1 MQAARERI
9 EGDTVSFVHEAFS
22 LIEPYVRQYGL
33 VAIFA
38 IIYLESLGAPLPGES
53 TLIAGS
59 VLAARGD
66 VPMAGLFLVAWIAAM
81 LGDSTGYAIG
91 RFGGRPLLKRYGW
104 IVRLTPARLAE
115 LERLF
120 RRRGPII
127 VVGARFVVVLRQ
139 LNGLVAG
146 SVAMRWRRFAI
157 ANTLGAALWAA
168 AWTVGPYLLGD
179 LFGLDAK
186 LR

>member
-1 MQAARERI
+1 MN
-9 EGDTVSFVHEAFS
+9 FVHDALA

-33 VAIFA
+33 VAIFV

-53 TLIAGS
+53 TLIGGS
-59 VLAARGD
+59 VLVARGD
-66 VPMAGLFLVAWIAAM
+66 VPMAGLFLAAWIAAV
-81 LGDSTGYAIG
+81 LGDSTGYFIG
-91 RFGGRPLLKRYGW
+91 RYGGRPLLRRYGW
-104 IVRLTPARLAE
+104 IVRLTPTRLAD

-127 VVGARFVVVLRQ
+127 VVAARFVVVLRQ

-146 SVAMRWRRFAI
+146 SVAMPWWHFVA
-157 ANTLGAALWAA
+157 ANILGAALWSA
-168 AWTVGPYLLGD
+168 AWTFGPYFLGD

>member
-1 MQAARERI
+1 MSYA
-9 EGDTVSFVHEAFS
+9 HEAFS

-33 VAIFA
+33 LAIFVV
-38 IIYLESLGAPLPGES
+38 IYLESLGAPLPGES

-59 VLAARGD
+59 VLVARGD
-66 VPMAGLFLVAWIAAM
+66 VPLAGLFIAAWIAAV

-91 RFGGRPLLKRYGW
+91 HFGGRPLLKRYGRL
-104 IVRLTPARLAE
+104 VRLTPARLVE
-115 LERLF
+115 LEKLF
-120 RRRGPII
+120 RRRGPLI

-146 SVAMRWRRFAI
+146 SVAMPWLHFVV
-157 ANTLGAALWAA
+157 ANAFGAALWVA
-168 AWTVGPYLLGD
+168 AWTFGPYFLGG
-179 LFGLDAK
+179 LFGLDAD